1 LKANKWCESAVL
13 HCNVEFEVELKTW
26 GSPFPKRH
34 RQMPANGVRMS
45 QENLLEAGRRAPF
58 VRQACQSTRSTFS
71 IEILEVSGFIK

>member
-1 LKANKWCESAVL
+1 
-13 HCNVEFEVELKTW
+13 
-26 GSPFPKRH
+26 
-34 RQMPANGVRMS
+34 VRMS